1 MSVTER
7 DHREVVDFLF
17 REAELLDARRLT
29 EWLGVLT
36 EDVRYRVTAP
46 TLRNLEDAGDGARE
60 ALLLDESLATLA
72 IRVTQ
77 QSTQRHTIAENPA
90 WFTRRFVSNVVV
102 EPGDLAD
109 AFAAASNLL
118 LFRSRGMELAPHLI
132 SARRRDVVRRVDGQ
146 LRLWRRSVV
155 LDEAV
160 VSVRNFGGFL

>member
-1 MSVTER
+1 MTVTER

-36 EDVRYRVTAP
+36 QDVRYRVTAP

-60 ALLLDESLATLA
+60 ALLLDESFATLA

-102 EPGDLAD
+102 EPGDEAD

-118 LFRSRGMELAPHLI
+118 LFRSRGMELAPHLV

>member
-1 MSVTER
+1 MSVAER

-36 EDVRYRVTAP
+36 QDVRYRVTAP
-46 TLRNLEDAGDGARE
+46 TPQNLEDAGDGARE
-60 ALLLDESLATLA
+60 A
-72 IRVTQ
+72 Q

-102 EPGDLAD
+102 EPGDEAD